1 MLKSIINGG
10 ATTPTM
16 LAKEIVF
23 CHGEHAVVALP
34 NILGAAGISATE
46 REFALVS
53 EQVVK
58 IIARVAKHLNHDAI
72 KFDEAALRSESTN
85 QKEPNH
91 GKRQIRTGTG
101 AEKENR
107 QQ

>member
-53 EQVVK
+53 EMCYQTRCQLIDSNLFYDEVMAIEEGEAPTFDV
-58 IIARVAKHLNHDAI
+58 AMPERVCL
-72 KFDEAALRSESTN
+72 
-85 QKEPNH
+85 
-91 GKRQIRTGTG
+91 G
-101 AEKENR
+101 A
-107 QQ
+107 

>member
-1 MLKSIINGG
+1 M
-10 ATTPTM
+10 
-16 LAKEIVF
+16 
-23 CHGEHAVVALP
+23 VALP

-72 KFDEAALRSESTN
+72 KFDEAAASKRINE
-85 QKEPNH
+85 KEPNH

>member
-34 NILGAAGISATE
+34 NIL
-46 REFALVS
+46 ALLAFLLLSVS
-53 EQVVK
+53 SRWSVS
-58 IIARVAKHLNHDAI
+58 
-72 KFDEAALRSESTN
+72 RS
-85 QKEPNH
+85 
-91 GKRQIRTGTG
+91 
-101 AEKENR
+101 
-107 QQ
+107 

>member
-1 MLKSIINGG
+1 MSS
-10 ATTPTM
+10 ATANT
-16 LAKEIVF
+16 LWWR
-23 CHGEHAVVALP
+23 CQ

-72 KFDEAALRSESTN
+72 KFDEAAASKRINES
-85 QKEPNH
+85 K
-91 GKRQIRTGTG
+91 G
-101 AEKENR
+101 A
-107 QQ
+107 

>member
-23 CHGEHAVVALP
+23 CHGEHAVVALRS
-34 NILGAAGISATE
+34 ILGTAGISATE
-46 REFALVS
+46 REYALLS

-58 IIARVAKHLNHDAI
+58 ILARIAKHLNHDLI
-72 KFDEAALRSESTN
+72 NFDEAAAS
-85 QKEPNH
+85 
-91 GKRQIRTGTG
+91 KRINETKGI
-101 AEKENR
+101 
-107 QQ
+107 

>member
-1 MLKSIINGG
+1 MLIQRISIIY
-10 ATTPTM
+10 PIVFSTM

-34 NILGAAGISATE
+34 NILGAAGISTTGCE
-46 REFALVS
+46 PLLVS

-72 KFDEAALRSESTN
+72 N
-85 QKEPNH
+85 VH
-91 GKRQIRTGTG
+91 
-101 AEKENR
+101 
-107 QQ
+107 

>member
-1 MLKSIINGG
+1 MLTFAARKN
-10 ATTPTM
+10 
-16 LAKEIVF
+16 LVAKEIVF

-72 KFDEAALRSESTN
+72 TFDEAAASTRINES
-85 QKEPNH
+85 K
-91 GKRQIRTGTG
+91 G
-101 AEKENR
+101 A
-107 QQ
+107 

>member
-46 REFALVS
+46 REKPLA
-53 EQVVK
+53 E
-58 IIARVAKHLNHDAI
+58 IIAALQAI
-72 KFDEAALRSESTN
+72 DDRREKTSPTDELED
-85 QKEPNH
+85 
-91 GKRQIRTGTG
+91 
-101 AEKENR
+101 
-107 QQ
+107 

>member
-23 CHGEHAVVALP
+23 CHGEHAAALP

-72 KFDEAALRSESTN
+72 KFDEAAASKRINES
-85 QKEPNH
+85 K
-91 GKRQIRTGTG
+91 G
-101 AEKENR
+101 A
-107 QQ
+107 

>member
-34 NILGAAGISATE
+34 NSLGAAGISATE

-72 KFDEAALRSESTN
+72 KFDEAAASKRINES
-85 QKEPNH
+85 K
-91 GKRQIRTGTG
+91 G
-101 AEKENR
+101 A
-107 QQ
+107 

>member
-34 NILGAAGISATE
+34 NILGASGISATE

-58 IIARVAKHLNHDAI
+58 IIARVARLLNHDAI
-72 KFDEAALRSESTN
+72 KFDEAAAL
-85 QKEPNH
+85 
-91 GKRQIRTGTG
+91 KRINETKG
-101 AEKENR
+101 A
-107 QQ
+107 

>member
-1 MLKSIINGG
+1 MAGQLRQPCWLKRLSS
-10 ATTPTM
+10 ATAST
-16 LAKEIVF
+16 LL
-23 CHGEHAVVALP
+23 VALP

-72 KFDEAALRSESTN
+72 KFDEAAASKRINES
-85 QKEPNH
+85 K
-91 GKRQIRTGTG
+91 G
-101 AEKENR
+101 A
-107 QQ
+107 

>member
-10 ATTPTM
+10 TTTPTM

-34 NILGAAGISATE
+34 RILGAAGIAATE
-46 REFALVS
+46 REFAQVG

-58 IIARVAKHLNHDAI
+58 ILARVAKHLNHDLI
-72 KFDEAALRSESTN
+72 KFDEAAAS
-85 QKEPNH
+85 
-91 GKRQIRTGTG
+91 KRINETKG
-101 AEKENR
+101 A
-107 QQ
+107 